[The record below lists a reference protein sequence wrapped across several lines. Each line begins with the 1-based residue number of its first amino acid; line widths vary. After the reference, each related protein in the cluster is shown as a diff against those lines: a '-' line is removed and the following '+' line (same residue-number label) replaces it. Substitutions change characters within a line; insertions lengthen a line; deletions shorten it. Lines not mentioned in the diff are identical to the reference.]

1 MTKINEEKLNDALDI
16 DLDYKD
22 IENVSIEEIDKEMN
36 DFYIDKEKID
46 SIKAPDDMKIWIKEA
61 IDKAEKDMKVE
72 KIRKQVIAVAA
83 SISIILSIGIYNPVL
98 VHAMSPIENILQ
110 NINDVLQIDEI
121 ASDTG
126 LDKVIPKATLDEN
139 GKIKFV
145 KAPRY
150 KVEEI
155 PQGLKSQS
163 EEIEDINKEIE
174 EEIKE
179 EGQVWS
185 DEEETE
191 EKYIQ
196 VYEEDVYVPFDEE
209 SSKQL
214 IHEMSNG
221 IINAVDDMKR
231 GYTEISPKTIDVAI
245 EGLKNIQDEGTRN
258 YLRNELNKW
267 KNGNFD
273 NGVEVHNCVWN
284 MLDGEIGRAGSID
297 YKEVEK
303 IKNNHFK

>member
-1 MTKINEEKLNDALDI
+1 MSKSNKEKLNNTLDI
-16 DLDYKD
+16 DLDYID
-22 IENVSIEEIDKEMN
+22 IEKLSIEEIDEEIKE
-36 DFYIDKEKID
+36 FYIDKEKID
-46 SIKAPDDMKIWIKEA
+46 AIKVPDDMKFWIKEA

-72 KIRKQVIAVAA
+72 KIIKKVAPVAA
-83 SISIILSIGIYNPVL
+83 SISIILSIVVYNPVL
-98 VHAMSPIENILQ
+98 AHAAPPIEKILQ
-110 NINDVLQIDEI
+110 NINDVLHVDEI

-126 LDKVIPKATLDEN
+126 LDKIIPKATLDKN
-139 GKIKFV
+139 GKIKFI

-155 PQGLKSQS
+155 PQGLKSQNQKEDV
-163 EEIEDINKEIE
+163 EEVKE
-174 EEIKE
+174 E

-196 VYEEDVYVPFDEE
+196 VYEEDVYVPFDED
-209 SSKQL
+209 SSIQL

-221 IINAVDDMKR
+221 IIHAVDDMKR

-245 EGLKNIQDEGTRN
+245 EGLKNIQDEGVRN
-258 YLRNELNKW
+258 YLHNELNKW
-267 KNGNFD
+267 KNGEFD

-303 IKNNHFK
+303 IKNNHFR